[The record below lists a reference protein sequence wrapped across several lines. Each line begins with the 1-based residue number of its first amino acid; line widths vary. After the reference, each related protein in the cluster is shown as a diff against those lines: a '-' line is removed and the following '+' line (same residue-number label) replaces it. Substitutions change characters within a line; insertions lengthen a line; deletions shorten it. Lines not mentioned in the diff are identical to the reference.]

1 MITRYR
7 TFASSTT
14 GLNGYIGITYA
25 DSTTGDHGWNTTYS
39 NGSGDDWSNDAAY
52 VGRWQKVSLIAALN
66 DKSPSSINAMYIYA
80 DRLTQGEGVFTNFI
94 ITEHATF
101 PTGPVRYTAGTRSV
115 TQGLKDLTGRST
127 INLSNVSFDSNAQPS
142 WDGTDDYIEL
152 SAASWNIL
160 TTHTLEA
167 VFKANGTP
175 GSGYHPLFQKEGGYS
190 GGAVYGLR
198 ATPSSQIYA
207 MICYDDQVASQNTL
221 GSTTVLENGKWYHIT
236 ATFDSGYKWKLYING
251 IQENTATLTNNP
263 YQNTSAITIGQ
274 GDSRKMNGNLPVMK
288 IYNRALSASE
298 IQQNFNAVRGRYG
311 I

>member
-1 MITRYR
+1 MALHSGGGNGGYNGGDWTPIPESQVPRDCPVKTGWYQFLADGSWNSNSVGHCVGLGFISYNRVKILTTEPMYYPSNHLIPFVGLSR
-7 TFASSTT
+7 SAS
-14 GLNGYIGITYA
+14 
-25 DSTTGDHGWNTTYS
+25 
-39 NGSGDDWSNDAAY
+39 GSLA
-52 VGRWQKVSLIAALN
+52 
-66 DKSPSSINAMYIYA
+66 
-80 DRLTQGEGVFTNFI
+80 
-94 ITEHATF
+94 
-101 PTGPVRYTAGTRSV
+101 
-115 TQGLKDLTGRST
+115 DLTGIST
-127 INLSNVSFDSNAQPS
+127 LSLANVSFDSNAQPS

-160 TTHTLEA
+160 TAHTLET

-221 GSTTVLENGKWYHIT
+221 GSTTVLENGKWYHIA
-236 ATFDSGYKWKLYING
+236 ATFDSGYKWRLYING

-288 IYNRALSASE
+288 IYNRALTASE
-298 IQQNFNAVRGRYG
+298 IKSNYNAVKGRFNT
-311 I
+311 